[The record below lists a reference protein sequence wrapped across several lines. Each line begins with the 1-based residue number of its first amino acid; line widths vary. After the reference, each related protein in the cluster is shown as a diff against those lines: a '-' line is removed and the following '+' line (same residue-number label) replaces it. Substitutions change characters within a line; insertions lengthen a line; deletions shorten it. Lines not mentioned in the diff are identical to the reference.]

1 MVEAELLIGHLSC
14 QVRELQSLLN
24 YLESRE
30 TIQSEDFSYSHRR
43 LRELIGRLKELERF
57 SSQRGEARRLQAEW
71 LN

>member
-1 MVEAELLIGHLSC
+1 MVEAELLISHLSR

-30 TIQSEDFSYSHRR
+30 TVQSEDFSYSHRK

-57 SSQRGEARRLQAEW
+57 SSQRSAARCLKAEW